1 LFWPINK
8 GGTMKNARLITQVVC
23 NILRKRARL
32 AGVKDFS
39 PQDLRRTFAGD
50 LLEAGVDISLVSR
63 MAGHAGVQ
71 TTARYDRHPEQA
83 KRKAAMLLH
92 EPYQRRIKEG

>member
-1 LFWPINK
+1 
-8 GGTMKNARLITQVVC
+8 MKNARLITQAVRIASIENVTEQVY
-23 NILRKRARL
+23 NNLRKRARL

-39 PQDLRRTFAGD
+39 PQDLRRTYAGD

-71 TTARYDRHPEQA
+71 TTARYDSHPEQA
-83 KRKAAMLLH
+83 KRKPPCFCMSPINA
-92 EPYQRRIKEG
+92 G